1 MPQLNHRRRWAEF
14 KRRLTASEEDLYADQ
29 VRSESAVTGCR
40 RCDSLQRGAVVKVTG
55 RITTV
60 TFTPVASMP
69 VLEAELYDGTS
80 TVTLAWLG
88 RRRIVGIEPG
98 RRLIAAGR
106 VAIRDEDRKVIY
118 NPWYEIADIQG

>member
-1 MPQLNHRRRWAEF
+1 MPQLHHRHRWAEF

-29 VRSESAVTGCR
+29 VRAESVGAGCR
-40 RCDSLQRGAVVKVTG
+40 ACDTLERGTIAKVTG

-80 TVTLAWLG
+80 TVTLTWLG

-106 VAIRDEDRKVIY
+106 VAIRDEDRRVIY
-118 NPWYEIADIQG
+118 NPWYEIADAQG

>member
-1 MPQLNHRRRWAEF
+1 MPEHNRRRWAEIL
-14 KRRLTASEEDLYADQ
+14 RRLTASEEDLYADQ
-29 VRSESAVTGCR
+29 VRAESAKSGCR
-40 RCDSLQRGAVVKVTG
+40 SCDSLERGVVAKVSG

-60 TFTPVASMP
+60 TFTPVATMP

-80 TVTLAWLG
+80 TVVLAWLG

-106 VAIRDEDRKVIY
+106 VAIRDEDRRVIY
-118 NPWYEIADIQG
+118 NPWYEIADTGG

>member
-1 MPQLNHRRRWAEF
+1 MPQHNKRRWAGIL
-14 KRRLTASEEDLYADQ
+14 RRLTASEEDLYAEA
-29 VRSESAVTGCR
+29 VRAESAVAGCR
-40 RCDSLQRGAVVKVTG
+40 RCDSLERGVVAKVSG

-69 VLEAELYDGTS
+69 VLEAELYDGTD
-80 TVTLAWLG
+80 TVILAWLG

-106 VAIRDEDRKVIY
+106 VAVRDEDRRVIY
-118 NPWYEIADIQG
+118 NPWYEIADSGG

>member
-1 MPQLNHRRRWAEF
+1 MPRHSKRRFADIM
-14 KRRLTASEEDLYADQ
+14 RRLTASEEDLYAEA
-29 VRSESAVTGCR
+29 VRAESAVSGCR
-40 RCDSLQRGAVVKVTG
+40 RCDSLERGCLAKVAG

-69 VLEAELYDGTS
+69 VLEAELYDGTD
-80 TVTLAWLG
+80 TVILAWLG

-106 VAIRDEDRKVIY
+106 VAVRDEDRRVIY
-118 NPWYEIADIQG
+118 NPWYEIADSGG